1 MSAKSY
7 PLTLINPYQY
17 SFVTSMNIWVAD
29 LIQKMYVL
37 RLSLFMCFYQ
47 KYKIYFL
54 LNKL

>member
-1 MSAKSY
+1 M
-7 PLTLINPYQY
+7 
-17 SFVTSMNIWVAD
+17 TSMNIWVAD